1 MSKESKQVAKNLL
14 HLKTYDWTNLSIA
27 VCGKPVLRKDVI
39 KRLIELLEL
48 VSVSNHSD
56 NYYLAIATIAALLAL
71 FIKAAI
77 VFAAAALIGKLFG
90 IW

>member
-1 MSKESKQVAKNLL
+1 M
-14 HLKTYDWTNLSIA
+14 
-27 VCGKPVLRKDVI
+27 
-39 KRLIELLEL
+39 EL
-48 VSVSNHSD
+48 VSVDNHSD
-56 NYYLAIATIAALLAL
+56 NYYLAIAAVASLLML

>member
-1 MSKESKQVAKNLL
+1 M
-14 HLKTYDWTNLSIA
+14 
-27 VCGKPVLRKDVI
+27 
-39 KRLIELLEL
+39 EL
-48 VSVSNHSD
+48 VNVSSHSD
-56 NYYLAIATIAALLAL
+56 NYYLAIAVTSVLLVL

>member
-1 MSKESKQVAKNLL
+1 MSS
-14 HLKTYDWTNLSIA
+14 
-27 VCGKPVLRKDVI
+27 
-39 KRLIELLEL
+39 
-48 VSVSNHSD
+48 HSD
-56 NYYLAIATIAALLAL
+56 NYYLAIATISALLVL

>member
-1 MSKESKQVAKNLL
+1 MSDE
-14 HLKTYDWTNLSIA
+14 
-27 VCGKPVLRKDVI
+27 R
-39 KRLIELLEL
+39 
-48 VSVSNHSD
+48 SD
-56 NYYLAIATIAALLAL
+56 NYYLAVAAIATLLVL

>member
-1 MSKESKQVAKNLL
+1 M
-14 HLKTYDWTNLSIA
+14 
-27 VCGKPVLRKDVI
+27 
-39 KRLIELLEL
+39 EL
-48 VSVSNHSD
+48 VSMSKHSD
-56 NYYLAIATIAALLAL
+56 NYYLAIATTATLLVW

>member
-1 MSKESKQVAKNLL
+1 M
-14 HLKTYDWTNLSIA
+14 
-27 VCGKPVLRKDVI
+27 
-39 KRLIELLEL
+39 
-48 VSVSNHSD
+48 SVSNRSD
-56 NYYLAIATIAALLAL
+56 NYYRSILAIAGLLVL

>member
-1 MSKESKQVAKNLL
+1 M
-14 HLKTYDWTNLSIA
+14 
-27 VCGKPVLRKDVI
+27 
-39 KRLIELLEL
+39 EL
-48 VSVSNHSD
+48 VSVNSHSD
-56 NYYLAIATIAALLAL
+56 SYYLAIATTATLLVW

>member
-1 MSKESKQVAKNLL
+1 M
-14 HLKTYDWTNLSIA
+14 
-27 VCGKPVLRKDVI
+27 
-39 KRLIELLEL
+39 EL
-48 VSVSNHSD
+48 VSVSNHS
-56 NYYLAIATIAALLAL
+56 NSYYRSIVITVALLVL

>member
-1 MSKESKQVAKNLL
+1 MSM
-14 HLKTYDWTNLSIA
+14 
-27 VCGKPVLRKDVI
+27 
-39 KRLIELLEL
+39 
-48 VSVSNHSD
+48 SNHSD
-56 NYYLAIATIAALLAL
+56 NYYLAIATAATLLVW